1 MFIFIKL
8 FYIFREKKG
17 SFTTWSETLA
27 DYIITTHDT
36 LLKDFNMETLS
47 VRLVLLHCFSTMIIN
62 TSYTRLNKNL
72 LKSVLD
78 ILLIYTK
85 CEPCGNYLNFDTE

>member
-1 MFIFIKL
+1 
-8 FYIFREKKG
+8 
-17 SFTTWSETLA
+17 
-27 DYIITTHDT
+27 
-36 LLKDFNMETLS
+36 METLN

-78 ILLIYTK
+78 IILTYTK
-85 CEPCGNYLNFDTE
+85 CEPCGNYLYLNTE

>member
-1 MFIFIKL
+1 MFYFIIKW
-8 FYIFREKKG
+8 FIFREKKG
-17 SFTTWSETLA
+17 AFTTWSETLA
-27 DYIITTHDT
+27 NYIINVHNT
-36 LLKDFNMETLS
+36 LLKDFSMEIHS

-78 ILLIYTK
+78 TILVYTK
-85 CEPCGNYLNFDTE
+85 CEPCG